1 MKKNGFTLIELL
13 AVVALLAI
21 VAAIAFPFIQDS
33 INESRENAYKE
44 QVRTIE
50 YAAKRWATDNS
61 SELKQEGIAYKSVTF
76 LKQNGYL
83 ASNKETLDPRDNSQ
97 MNGCVKITYDNEYK
111 QYNYK
116 YGDKCS

>member
-1 MKKNGFTLIELL
+1 MKNKGFTLVELL

-33 INESRENAYKE
+33 INESRENTYKE

-50 YAAKRWATDNS
+50 YAAKRWATDNTY
-61 SELKQEGIAYKSVTF
+61 ELNKETTYKSISF
-76 LKQNGYL
+76 LKQKGYL
-83 ASNKETLDPRDNSQ
+83 ASNKEILDPRDNSE
-97 MNGCVKITYDNEYK
+97 MKGCVKITYDAEHK

-116 YGDKCS
+116 YGNKCS

>member
-1 MKKNGFTLIELL
+1 MKQKGFTLVELL

-33 INESRENAYKE
+33 IKESRENTYKE

-61 SELKQEGIAYKSVTF
+61 AQLSKETTIYKSISF

-83 ASNKETLDPRDNSQ
+83 TSNQETLDPRDNSE
-97 MNGCVKITYDNEYK
+97 MTGCVKITYDPEYK
-111 QYNYK
+111 QYEYE
-116 YGDKCS
+116 YGEACS